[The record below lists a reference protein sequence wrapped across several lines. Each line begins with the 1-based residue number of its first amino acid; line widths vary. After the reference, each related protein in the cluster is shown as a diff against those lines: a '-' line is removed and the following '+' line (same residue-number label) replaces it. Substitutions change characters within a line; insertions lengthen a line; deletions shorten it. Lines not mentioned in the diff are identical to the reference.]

1 VVSLTQPLI
10 PRVVFAPAGGV
21 ASRGQSEVC
30 MPQQRKVILIVEKS
44 PRERYELPAMEA
56 SLAQRVKQA
65 IDRAIGG
72 KIVEVLLEDADD

>member
-1 VVSLTQPLI
+1 
-10 PRVVFAPAGGV
+10 
-21 ASRGQSEVC
+21 